1 MLRLLRPIGLDC
13 EEKMYKATNGANAHK
28 GFIFIGGVLLAGV
41 GYVISHSLPLSAL
54 QGVIQSICRG
64 VDDTPKQD
72 TFGYK
77 AYHEMGFGGIRKL
90 CLDGFDVVIDASKN
104 IEKQPLLQSLCD
116 IVGRIDDSVLLKR
129 SGTLERYAYFQK
141 IISSVDIR
149 DKKQVKKVNQECLQN
164 NVSIEKDI
172 GKICSHVVF

>member
-1 MLRLLRPIGLDC
+1 
-13 EEKMYKATNGANAHK
+13 
-28 GFIFIGGVLLAGV
+28 
-41 GYVISHSLPLSAL
+41 
-54 QGVIQSICRG
+54 
-64 VDDTPKQD
+64 
-72 TFGYK
+72 
-77 AYHEMGFGGIRKL
+77 
-90 CLDGFDVVIDASKN
+90 VIDASKN

-164 NVSIEKDI
+164 NVSIGGSADVLIAAILLNGLLKTFYVGEL
-172 GKICSHVVF
+172 